1 MQAKTQAKVCR
12 NCLKLLVPERRERGL
27 VTCADC
33 AKAMANAQ
41 QKPSVTDNLTPTA
54 PPSPLQAAL
63 KNDLQKQAEAEAQKK
78 ELLVK
83 QKNVDTFFTE
93 FQKVKNSH

>member
-1 MQAKTQAKVCR
+1 MQTKVCR
-12 NCLKLLVPERRERGL
+12 NCLQVLNAERRERGL
-27 VTCADC
+27 TTCADC
-33 AKAMANAQ
+33 SKAIAAAQ
-41 QKPSVTDNLTPTA
+41 QKRRELDSPVQTT

-63 KNDLQKQAEAEAQKK
+63 KSDLQKQAEAEAQQK

-83 QKNVDTFFTE
+83 QKNVDIFYNE